1 MSRKRHFRFKR
12 IFIRLEICN
21 RNHLGKTAFVEYV
34 ESGRPLPSPKRPLYC
49 EAFVDLQIVF
59 NSTTKARLMELVNL
73 VHWMGGSVSENIDSR
88 PDRLV
93 AFHLRGPKF
102 REAVQRDIQIV
113 NVDYVNHCWD
123 QMREL
128 PHFRAS
134 DKEFTLKYKVELCK
148 RKQNTNFYIQR
159 KAFEEQKICYYGYS
173 KEDEETFERYIKKC
187 GGNVTSDFSTATHIM
202 ISPNAI
208 ADERMRQIVTKYLD
222 GKMAGPPS
230 SPWIVKEDWLWNSI
244 QIDARVGEKAF
255 FPQNL
260 KTQIDLTDKEKSTEE
275 KDCQAGNSR
284 KRRPDSA
291 DTTLKSSS
299 SNISIQ
305 SESKSL
311 NYNGRSYFI

>member
-1 MSRKRHFRFKR
+1 MS
-12 IFIRLEICN
+12 N
-21 RNHLGKTAFVEYV
+21 YSGKTAFVEYV

-73 VHWMGGSVSENIDSR
+73 VHWMGGSVSESIESR

-113 NVDYVNHCWD
+113 NVDYVNHCWE

-134 DKEFTLKYKVELCK
+134 DKEFTLKYKVGSK
-148 RKQNTNFYIQR
+148 RFHFLTEIKLFLQR

-173 KEDEETFERYIKKC
+173 KDDEETFERYIKKC
-187 GGNVTSDFSTATHIM
+187 GGNVTSDFAAATHIM

-208 ADERMRQIVTKYLD
+208 ADEKMRQIVTKYLD

-260 KTQIDLTDKEKSTEE
+260 KTQIDLTDKEKSTE
-275 KDCQAGNSR
+275 DSSQAGNSR

-305 SESKSL
+305 SESK
-311 NYNGRSYFI
+311 FIIIK

>member
-1 MSRKRHFRFKR
+1 MTKNLRSN
-12 IFIRLEICN
+12 IRYDFAKEKI
-21 RNHLGKTAFVEYV
+21 
-34 ESGRPLPSPKRPLYC
+34 LY
-49 EAFVDLQIVF
+49 
-59 NSTTKARLMELVNL
+59 
-73 VHWMGGSVSENIDSR
+73 
-88 PDRLV
+88 
-93 AFHLRGPKF
+93 
-102 REAVQRDIQIV
+102 
-113 NVDYVNHCWD
+113 
-123 QMREL
+123 
-128 PHFRAS
+128 
-134 DKEFTLKYKVELCK
+134 
-148 RKQNTNFYIQR
+148 FYLQR

-311 NYNGRSYFI
+311 KL